1 MFEVFWRFFL
11 LGWVAFGG
19 PAAHIGYFQRQFVEQ
34 RKWLDQA
41 TFNELLAVSQAL
53 PGPGSSQLGMAIGY
67 QKAGIA
73 GFFAAF
79 VGFTLPV
86 ALILS
91 LVYFGFNALDQ
102 LTIVIQ
108 GLKLLAVAVVADAI
122 VKMAKPQLNQRIP
135 RTLLIAALLLTLVM
149 SGFYPQYLV
158 IALGAIAG
166 AIWLA
171 PAKSQKQS
179 GRLMMWPIVL
189 AFALLAASFIW
200 PEALFSGFYQ
210 VGALVFGGGH
220 VMLPMLQ
227 YTPVMSSLTNE
238 QFIAGYGVIQALPGP
253 MFGIA
258 MLYASQIGGWAAGW
272 LALLAIF
279 LPGALLML
287 AWMPARLKLQQW
299 RRAQGAIAGIN
310 AAVVGLLAAV
320 FYQSLWLPIAAD
332 VWQVAA
338 AVILFSA
345 IAWWQRPIWQVV
357 PLSLLLASG
366 LAFF

>member
-1 MFEVFWRFFL
+1 MLDVFWRFFL

-34 RKWLDQA
+34 RKWLDQQ

-67 QKAGIA
+67 QRAGTA
-73 GFFAAF
+73 GFIAAF

-86 ALILS
+86 AIILS
-91 LVYFGFNALDQ
+91 LIYFGFAALDQ
-102 LTIVIQ
+102 LGFVIQ

-122 VKMAKPQLNQRIP
+122 VKMAKPQLAQSVSRNIV
-135 RTLLIAALLLTLVM
+135 LAALLVTLLLN
-149 SGFYPQYLV
+149 GFYPQYLV
-158 IALGAIAG
+158 ILIGAMAG
-166 AIWLA
+166 AIWLR
-171 PAKSQKQS
+171 PEQVSLSTGK
-179 GRLMMWPIVL
+179 LMWWPLVLAIVL
-189 AFALLAASFIW
+189 MAISLLW
-200 PEALFSGFYQ
+200 PEQLFSGFYQ

-227 YTPVMSSLTNE
+227 YTPVMSTLTPE
-238 QFIAGYGVIQALPGP
+238 QFIAGYGIIQAMPGP

-258 MLYASQIGGWAAGW
+258 MLYGSQIGGWASGW

-287 AWMPARLKLQQW
+287 AWMPARQKLKQW
-299 RRAQGAIAGIN
+299 RWAQAAIAGIN
-310 AAVVGLLAAV
+310 AAVVGLLAGV
-320 FYQSLWLPIAAD
+320 FYRSLWLPIASDA
-332 VWQVAA
+332 WQVGA
-338 AVILFSA
+338 AVVLFAA

-357 PLSLLLASG
+357 PLALLIGGALHFS
-366 LAFF
+366 